1 MTQKIECPTCLGPL
15 RVWIEIDA
23 DISFHVSRS
32 GKLSKREVR
41 DNEQNDGRCGL
52 KCQNCD
58 WQIHGNDVEDKA
70 LLKVITDAD
79 EQWQGLKLSVVR
91 TKP

>member
-1 MTQKIECPTCLGPL
+1 MTQKIECPTCQGPL

-23 DISFHVSRS
+23 DISFQVSRT

-41 DNEQNDGRCGL
+41 DNEQTDGRCGF

-58 WQIHGNDVEDKA
+58 WWIHVSDVEDKT
-70 LLKVITDAD
+70 LLKVITDAN
-79 EQWQGLKLSVVR
+79 EQWEGLQLSVVR
-91 TKP
+91 AKP